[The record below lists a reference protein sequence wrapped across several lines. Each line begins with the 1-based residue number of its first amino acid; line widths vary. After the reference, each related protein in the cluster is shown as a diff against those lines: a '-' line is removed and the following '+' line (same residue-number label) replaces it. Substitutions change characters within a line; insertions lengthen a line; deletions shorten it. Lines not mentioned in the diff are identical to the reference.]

1 MVREGEAVHGGKAW
15 EKEEEEELVRLSA
28 QMVRDLDID
37 GDRRVSF
44 FEFFGPQA

>member
-1 MVREGEAVHGGKAW
+1 MVQEGGAVHGGKAW
-15 EKEEEEELVRLSA
+15 EEEEEEELVRLSA

-37 GDRRVSF
+37 RDRRVSF